1 MFDLRSLLTLFSVP
15 GVGPNRFRAL
25 IGRFGSPEEVLR
37 APMSQLMSVEGI
49 DRKIAENIKLKRD
62 NKFVENQLALL
73 SKTRTRVITF
83 WDEEY
88 PANLRKIYDPPALLF
103 LRGKLV
109 EADNYSVAIVGTRSP
124 SNYGRLVTE
133 RISGELAKRGITVV
147 SGMAR
152 GIDTVAHWGT
162 LKMGGR
168 TVAVLGSGVDIIY
181 PSENRKLAQEIES
194 KGCLISEFPM
204 GTQPDAGNF
213 PRRNRI
219 ISGMTL
225 GTLVVEAGDKS
236 GALITAE
243 MALEQNREVFAIPG
257 NINSAKSK
265 GTNRLIQEGA
275 KLVQSVEDI
284 LSELEPKLKGYLKP
298 EPREEIK
305 IELTPQERR
314 ILENLS
320 ERPMHIDKIAQ
331 SAGVP
336 TSQALSILLSLE
348 LKDMVKQLAG
358 KMFVRTCEI

>member
-15 GVGPNRFRAL
+15 GVGSNRFRAL

-37 APMSQLMSVEGI
+37 ASMVQLMGVDGI

-62 NKFVENQLALL
+62 EKFVEDQIALL
-73 SKTRTRVITF
+73 NKRKTRVITF
-83 WDEEY
+83 WDQEY
-88 PANLRKIYDPPALLF
+88 PVNLRKIYDPPALLF
-103 LRGKLV
+103 VRGRLV
-109 EADNYSVAIVGTRSP
+109 EADKYSVAIVGTRSP

-152 GIDTVAHWGT
+152 GIDTVAHWGA
-162 LKMGGR
+162 LKSGGR
-168 TVAVLGSGVDIIY
+168 TIAVLGSGVDIIY
-181 PSENRKLAQEIES
+181 PPENRKLAQQIES

-243 MALEQNREVFAIPG
+243 IALEQNREVFAIPG
-257 NINSAKSK
+257 NINSAKSR

-298 EPREEIK
+298 ERREEIK

-320 ERPMHIDKIAQ
+320 GKPMHIDKIAHNT
-331 SAGVP
+331 GIP

-358 KMFVRTCEI
+358 KMFIRICEI